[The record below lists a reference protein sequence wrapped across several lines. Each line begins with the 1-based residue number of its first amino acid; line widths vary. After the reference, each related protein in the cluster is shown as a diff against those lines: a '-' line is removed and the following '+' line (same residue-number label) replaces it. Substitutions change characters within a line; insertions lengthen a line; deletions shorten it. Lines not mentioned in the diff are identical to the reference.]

1 MAGISF
7 DGIASGL
14 NTTELIGAIL
24 SADRMPILLMEE
36 RLAAGENEV
45 KALRQLNTLI
55 AGLATTTGEMTEGNG
70 FRPVT
75 GKSTVDGVGV
85 TVADGASPTSLDFAV
100 DAVAARHSGVSAPL
114 SGWDGS
120 DLVITTADGTEH
132 SFTGTSLGDL
142 AKNINA
148 AGDLGLSAT
157 LVRAGTDA
165 DGNDL
170 HRLQLVSIDTGAN
183 STFTATAGGTDLFDP
198 ANGGAITSTGTDA
211 QITLFPGTTAAQTVT
226 SSSNTFDDL
235 ATGIGITVS
244 ASAVGQTANVTA
256 QNDPKAATEK
266 AQKLVD
272 EINHILETIKLNTS
286 VTASTGTS
294 GSETQA
300 GLFVGDSTVRNLQSS
315 IFNAAVRPA
324 DGTSQ
329 SWLGIEP
336 DRNGMLT
343 FNAEKFAEAL
353 AADPTRA
360 ATALTDLAGRVSTA
374 ADTYSDQYDG
384 MLTKSI
390 ENRVTDNRRTADSIT
405 DAERRIEM
413 RESTLRAQFT
423 AMEMAIAKANDLQ
436 KYLTG
441 QFAMFTQDND

>member
-24 SADRMPILLMEE
+24 SADRMPVMLMEE
-36 RLAAGENEV
+36 RLAKGENEV

-55 AGLATTTGEMTEGNG
+55 ASLATKTDEMTKGNG

-75 GKSTVDGVGV
+75 GSSTVDGVAV
-85 TVADGASPTSLDFAV
+85 TVADGATPTSLKFAV
-100 DAVAARHSGVSAPL
+100 EAVAARHSGVTDSMTE
-114 SGWDGS
+114 WDGS
-120 DLVITTADGTEH
+120 DLVITAGGVAHT
-132 SFTGTSLGDL
+132 FNGTSLTDL
-142 AKNINA
+142 AKNVNA
-148 AGDLGLSAT
+148 ASGLGISAT

-165 DGNDL
+165 EGNIQ
-170 HRLQLVSIDTGAN
+170 HRLQLISNDIGVAGTFSATKDGA
-183 STFTATAGGTDLFDP
+183 DLFD
-198 ANGGAITSTGTDA
+198 ASNGGAITSTGADA
-211 QITLFPGTTAAQTVT
+211 AIILFPGTDAAQTIT
-226 SSSNTFDDL
+226 SSTNTFDDL
-235 ATGIGITVS
+235 ATGVSITVS
-244 ASAVGQTANVTA
+244 ASAVGQTATVTA

-272 EINHILETIKLNTS
+272 QINSILETIKLNTS
-286 VTASTGTS
+286 VSSSTGTT

-300 GLFVGDSTVRNLQSS
+300 GLFVGDSTVRKLQSS

-324 DGTSQ
+324 DGSSQ
-329 SWLGIEP
+329 SWMGIEP

-343 FNAEKFAEAL
+343 FNAEKYAEAL
-353 AADPTRA
+353 AADPTQV
-360 ATALTDLAGRVSTA
+360 ATALSDLAGRVSTA
-374 ADTYSDQYDG
+374 ADNYSDQYDG
-384 MLTKSI
+384 LLTMSI

-405 DAERRIEM
+405 DSERRIEM
-413 RESTLRAQFT
+413 REATLRAQFT
-423 AMEMAIAKANDLQ
+423 AMELAIARANDLQ